1 MRPRATA
8 RETGGMPSE
17 FRTPLIVG
25 GAVIGLSAVVAAV
38 AVLSP
43 EPPPTTTYEGADGE
57 SVTVSWEDYPA
68 NSGYA
73 ADEILAAPAEGEV
86 VDRWDAMK
94 LEIEERL
101 VAWDLDFAPALDDGW
116 FPQSGN
122 GYGGASSLVTYN
134 SEEQLSTGIPP
145 REDWPEIV
153 AIIDGVLAEHGID
166 PIELDA
172 DDPQELGP
180 DSWLLEQ
187 YGSTDP
193 DEWSVW
199 NGTAYSNAEW
209 FSLTIRD
216 DDLFPGEVAPEPD
229 EERGEH
235 WVSFSYGATTV
246 PDAEREA
253 FERRVEPF
261 RGLDL
266 PQSTSSD

>member
-1 MRPRATA
+1 
-8 RETGGMPSE
+8 MPSE

-25 GAVIGLSAVVAAV
+25 GAVIGLSAIVAAV

-43 EPPPTTTYEGADGE
+43 EPPPTTTYEAANGE

-73 ADEILAAPAEGEV
+73 ADEILAAPAQGDV
-86 VDRWDAMK
+86 VARWDAMR

-116 FPQSGN
+116 FPQNGN
-122 GYGGASSLVTYN
+122 GYGGASSLISYN
-134 SEEQLSTGIPP
+134 SEEQLTTGVPP
-145 REDWPEIV
+145 REDWPELV
-153 AIIDGVLAEHGID
+153 AIVDGVLAEHGMA
-166 PIELDA
+166 PLGLDV
-172 DDPQELGP
+172 DDPQGLGP
-180 DSWLLEQ
+180 DEWLLER

-199 NGTAYSNAEW
+199 NGTAYSNGEW
-209 FSLTIRD
+209 LSLTIRN
-216 DDLFPGEVAPEPD
+216 DDLFPGEGSPETD
-229 EERGEH
+229 AERGEQ

-246 PDAEREA
+246 PDSEREA
-253 FERRVEPF
+253 FERRIEPF

-266 PQSTSSD
+266 PASTSSG